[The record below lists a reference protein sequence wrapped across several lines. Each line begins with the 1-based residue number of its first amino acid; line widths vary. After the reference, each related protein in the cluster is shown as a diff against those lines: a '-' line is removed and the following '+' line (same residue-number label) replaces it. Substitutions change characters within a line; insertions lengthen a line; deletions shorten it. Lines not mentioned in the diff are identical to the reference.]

1 MNKINITK
9 ISPET
14 PVLASYIRRMS
25 SWGENGAFCSEV
37 VAEKK
42 ENSNFYGIFYGENF
56 LAGSVI
62 EHDEAKSNT
71 YITVANGSINHFDE
85 IENASREQLTNI
97 AKDLFG
103 EEITVVFPVPTVK
116 KIGTR

>member
-1 MNKINITK
+1 M
-9 ISPET
+9 
-14 PVLASYIRRMS
+14 VL
-25 SWGENGAFCSEV
+25 FCSKV

-62 EHDEAKSNT
+62 EHDEAKSNA